1 MKQPN
6 KTVHR
11 IVWRHP
17 RDRFDVIEFQGTSPL
32 GTPYRIREAV
42 LTPERD
48 ARGIL
53 HKEKP
58 PEPEFTVR
66 KSTAR
71 RHSYRRIGRK
81 EAVMIADMYQAGYSC
96 NRIAQALGRD
106 HTSIGEFIRRNR
118 ITRKKPPRNGNSET
132 AKKKL

>member
-1 MKQPN
+1 M
-6 KTVHR
+6 
-11 IVWRHP
+11 
-17 RDRFDVIEFQGTSPL
+17 IEFQGTSPL

-96 NRIAQALGRD
+96 NRIARELGRD

-118 ITRKKPPRNGNSET
+118 IARKMPPRNCNPET

>member
-1 MKQPN
+1 MPQA
-6 KTVHR
+6 VAQSQV
-11 IVWRHP
+11 IWRHP
-17 RDRFDVIEFQGTSPL
+17 RGRFDVVETCGISPL

-96 NRIAQALGRD
+96 NRIARELGRD

-118 ITRKKPPRNGNSET
+118 IARKMPPRNCNPET